1 MIFLNMLVIM
11 SYRCK
16 CARRTHSARRSH
28 RDRRSS
34 ITMRLLVGRIGRAHG
49 ILGEA
54 TIEVRT
60 DEPDRRFAIGAS
72 VQTDSNGEL
81 KIISGRVHNGIL
93 LLGFEGISDRN
104 GIEKLRNTLLYAD
117 VDINETNDE
126 DEYHVMQLIGCA
138 AVLESGEV
146 FGEVTDV
153 INLPGQDLLA
163 IKTAQGEQLIPFVHQ
178 LVPTVDIANKKVVVI
193 PPTIT
198 GEMA

>member
-1 MIFLNMLVIM
+1 
-11 SYRCK
+11 
-16 CARRTHSARRSH
+16 
-28 RDRRSS
+28 
-34 ITMRLLVGRIGRAHG
+34 MRLLVGRIGRAHG

-117 VDINETNDE
+117 VDINEPNED

-138 AVLESGEV
+138 AVLKSGEV

>member
-1 MIFLNMLVIM
+1 
-11 SYRCK
+11 
-16 CARRTHSARRSH
+16 
-28 RDRRSS
+28 
-34 ITMRLLVGRIGRAHG
+34 MRLLVGRIGRAHG

-60 DEPDRRFAIGAS
+60 DEPDRRFAIGAT
-72 VQTDSNGEL
+72 VQTDSNGNL

-93 LLGFEGISDRN
+93 LLGFEGIADRN

-117 VDINETNDE
+117 VDINETNDDE

-138 AVLESGEV
+138 AVLESGEA
-146 FGEVTDV
+146 FGEVSDV

-163 IKTAQGEQLIPFVHQ
+163 IKTVHGEQLIPFVHQ

-198 GEMA
+198 GEIS

>member
-1 MIFLNMLVIM
+1 
-11 SYRCK
+11 
-16 CARRTHSARRSH
+16 
-28 RDRRSS
+28 
-34 ITMRLLVGRIGRAHG
+34 MRLLVGRIGRAHG

-60 DEPDRRFAIGAS
+60 DEPDRRFAIGAT

-81 KIISGRVHNGIL
+81 KVTSGRVHNGIL

-104 GIEKLRNTLLYAD
+104 SVEKLRNTLLYAD
-117 VDINETNDE
+117 VDINEANDDE

-138 AVLESGEV
+138 AVLESGET
-146 FGEVTDV
+146 FGEITDV

>member
-1 MIFLNMLVIM
+1 
-11 SYRCK
+11 
-16 CARRTHSARRSH
+16 
-28 RDRRSS
+28 
-34 ITMRLLVGRIGRAHG
+34 MRLLVGRIGRAHG

-60 DEPDRRFAIGAS
+60 DEPDRRFAIGAT
-72 VQTDSNGEL
+72 VQTDTHGEL
-81 KIISGRVHNGIL
+81 TITSGRVHNGIL
-93 LLGFEGISDRN
+93 LLGFNGITDRN

-117 VDINETNDE
+117 VDINEDSDVE
-126 DEYHVMQLIGCA
+126 DEYHVMQLIGCQ
-138 AVLESGEV
+138 AVLESGEA

-193 PPTIT
+193 PPAIT
-198 GEMA
+198 GVMQ

>member
-1 MIFLNMLVIM
+1 
-11 SYRCK
+11 
-16 CARRTHSARRSH
+16 
-28 RDRRSS
+28 
-34 ITMRLLVGRIGRAHG
+34 MRLLVGRIGRAHG

-60 DEPDRRFAIGAS
+60 DEPDRRFAIGAT

-93 LLGFEGISDRN
+93 LLCFEGISDRN
-104 GIEKLRNTLLYAD
+104 GIEKLRNVLLYAE
-117 VDINETNDE
+117 VDINEINEDE

-138 AVLESGEV
+138 AVLESGEF

-153 INLPGQDLLA
+153 VNLPGQDLLA

-178 LVPTVDIANKKVVVI
+178 LVPTVDIASKKIVVI

-198 GEMA
+198 GAME